1 MKMGNDHI
9 VPLPDQAIAVLKEM
23 RPLAGQS
30 QYVFPSPAR
39 QKTPHLHRD
48 SLSKALRTMGFQGKH
63 ATHGF
68 RGTLRTMARER
79 LNVAIDVLEA
89 QLAHAKPGD
98 VQKAYDRA
106 TFDDDRRK
114 VMPARENYL
123 EHLRDGTLNIV
134 SSPHR
139 SPSPKNPPNTTS

>member
-63 ATHGF
+63 AAHGF
-68 RGTLRTMARER
+68 RGTLRTMAREP
-79 LNVAIDVLEA
+79 LNVDIDVLEA
-89 QLAHAKPGD
+89 QLAHAKKGD
-98 VQKAYDRA
+98 VQKAYDRDH
-106 TFDDDRRK
+106 FDDDRRT
-114 VMPARENYL
+114 VMQAWANSHDPLPDRT
-123 EHLRDGTLNIV
+123 H
-134 SSPHR
+134 
-139 SPSPKNPPNTTS
+139 K

>member
-9 VPLPDQAIAVLKEM
+9 GPLPDQAIAVLKEM
-23 RPLAGQS
+23 RPRAGQS
-30 QYVFPSPAR
+30 PYVFPSPAR
-39 QKTPHLHRD
+39 QKTPHLHRY

-79 LNVAIDVLEA
+79 LNVDIDVLEA
-89 QLAHAKPGD
+89 QLAHAKKGD

-114 VMPARENYL
+114 VMQAWANYL
-123 EHLRDGTLNIV
+123 DSLRDGKSKVVPIRD
-134 SSPHR
+134 R
-139 SPSPKNPPNTTS
+139 SRSAKKHTTA